1 MQILAISGSPRAA
14 SVNTALL
21 RGLIAVAP
29 DPFRFTLFTGVGDL
43 PVFSPDR
50 EGPLTPGPV
59 LAFADAVANAQGIVI
74 ACPEYVHTIPG
85 GMKNAIDWLVSRDE
99 IIGKPIALIHAS
111 AHRGDDMLA
120 DLRRVLATVSDRF
133 MPHVFARFP
142 LHELSPDKVAGTLA
156 RPQHRVTLQ
165 RYLAAFAQAADQR
178 ARIEPAAPD
187 RS

>member
-29 DPFRFTLFTGVGDL
+29 DPLRFTLFTGVGDL

-111 AHRGDDMLA
+111 AQRGDDMLA
-120 DLRRVLATVSDRF
+120 DLRRVLATVSTGF
-133 MPHVFARFP
+133 MPQVFARFA
-142 LHELSPDKVAGTLA
+142 LHNLTPDQVARTLA
-156 RPQHRVTLQ
+156 QPHHRAALA
-165 RYLAAFAQAADQR
+165 RYLAAFAQVAASTTRD
-178 ARIEPAAPD
+178 
-187 RS
+187 